1 MLADF
6 KTLLKHSLI
15 YGAGVALGKAVGFV
29 MVPVYTRCLNPSEYG
44 TLEMLSRSGEL
55 VALVSAL
62 GFVSALPRFY
72 FDYATPRDQH
82 RVVSTGLLFT
92 RGRALAVAA
101 VLMPLGRWL
110 SVVILGTPEGALL
123 CRLLL
128 VSVVFDMGTLIPLTY
143 LRIQQRSGL
152 YTVANLCRL
161 AAAVGLNIY
170 LIAVLRMG
178 VAGAIW
184 SMLAVAVGVA
194 LVLSGWTLRRTGVG
208 FDLGMA
214 KAMLRYGLPLI
225 PASLCLLTIQ
235 ASDRFFLRGLTS
247 LSEVGIYALGYKF
260 AMMLG
265 VLVTGPLML
274 IWTTYIFEIAK
285 RPQAPAIYARAL
297 TYYALAAVAFALP
310 LCLFGRELLA
320 LVATPH
326 YLAAY
331 RVIPLVALGFGF
343 LGCASVMEVGIYLR
357 RRTGVRLGNMATAAA
372 ANLGLNWLLV
382 PRLGGM
388 GAAWAAMG
396 ALGLLAVLT
405 YVTCRRLYPV
415 PYELGRLARLAAVTA
430 GAWLAY
436 SQGAVALPGGAQV
449 AAKLAILAA
458 VPVALYAVGFFL
470 PSERAALGRLGRR
483 KAEVGA

>member
-1 MLADF
+1 
-6 KTLLKHSLI
+6 
-15 YGAGVALGKAVGFV
+15 
-29 MVPVYTRCLNPSEYG
+29 
-44 TLEMLSRSGEL
+44 
-55 VALVSAL
+55 
-62 GFVSALPRFY
+62 
-72 FDYATPRDQH
+72 
-82 RVVSTGLLFT
+82 
-92 RGRALAVAA
+92 
-101 VLMPLGRWL
+101 
-110 SVVILGTPEGALL
+110 
-123 CRLLL
+123 
-128 VSVVFDMGTLIPLTY
+128 
-143 LRIQQRSGL
+143 
-152 YTVANLCRL
+152 
-161 AAAVGLNIY
+161 
-170 LIAVLRMG
+170 
-178 VAGAIW
+178 
-184 SMLAVAVGVA
+184 
-194 LVLSGWTLRRTGVG
+194 
-208 FDLGMA
+208 
-214 KAMLRYGLPLI
+214 
-225 PASLCLLTIQ
+225 
-235 ASDRFFLRGLTS
+235 
-247 LSEVGIYALGYKF
+247 
-260 AMMLG
+260 MMLG

-382 PRLGGM
+382 PRLGGR